1 MMEGIIFRN
10 GENDFE
16 LWLPDIPKEALDEI
30 ETILMRYNDTGYSV
44 RGTREDIAEEIKSL

>member
-1 MMEGIIFRN
+1 MEGIIFRN